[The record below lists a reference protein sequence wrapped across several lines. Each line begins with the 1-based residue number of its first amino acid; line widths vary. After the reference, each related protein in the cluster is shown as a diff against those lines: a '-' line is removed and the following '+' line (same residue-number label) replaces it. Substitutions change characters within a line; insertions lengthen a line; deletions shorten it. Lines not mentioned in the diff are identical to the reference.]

1 MDFFVTL
8 LHFFQKGGFMM
19 YPIAIVLAL
28 SVAITIERWLFL
40 SRVEN
45 ENRKLWKE
53 AAPLLAN
60 GDVATVEQIVSGSD
74 TAVGRILSA
83 GAAQAKIDRH
93 RNELETATD
102 DALMEVLPAVERRTH
117 YLATFSNMSTLL

>member
-40 SRVEN
+40 SRVDN
-45 ENRKLWKE
+45 ENRQLWLD
-53 AAPLLAN
+53 AAPLPAN
-60 GDVATVEQIVSGSD
+60 DDVATVEQIASGWDTGGGRVQIGKASGGVS
-74 TAVGRILSA
+74 ACQYVKHL
-83 GAAQAKIDRH
+83 
-93 RNELETATD
+93 
-102 DALMEVLPAVERRTH
+102 VV
-117 YLATFSNMSTLL
+117 

>member
-45 ENRKLWKE
+45 ENRKLWQV

-60 GDVATVEQIVSGSD
+60 GAVSTVAPLLSGSVP
-74 TAVGRILSA
+74 AFRLILSA
-83 GAAQAKIDRH
+83 
-93 RNELETATD
+93 
-102 DALMEVLPAVERRTH
+102 
-117 YLATFSNMSTLL
+117 FSPPSLQPFLFGHLVSFLFLFFFFFF